1 MQFQWFIYLFLGND
15 NIFALT
21 NQKLYSAR
29 FDMKDVEQKRRYAL
43 YDKFWIDDES
53 NKYTLH
59 ISDYSGDASN
69 VKDWVFYFFR
79 IFNFFYCNYRINS
92 CVSVTFYFESYR
104 SENTS
109 VLWTRIISDN
119 CMNSYML
126 LLTHWVPSLFC
137 LSVWA
142 AK

>member
-1 MQFQWFIYLFLGND
+1 MKLYSLSLQNRNLIKEQTYLSRDKDIYTGGGTKKYFTSVFNTLWMQFDDLFIFFLGNG

-43 YDKFWIDDES
+43 YDKLWIDDEN
-53 NKYTLH
+53 NKYSLH

-79 IFNFFYCNYRINS
+79 IFNFF
-92 CVSVTFYFESYR
+92 F
-104 SENTS
+104 
-109 VLWTRIISDN
+109 L
-119 CMNSYML
+119 
-126 LLTHWVPSLFC
+126 
-137 LSVWA
+137 
-142 AK
+142 